1 VTTGGT
7 PGRIAAI
14 VDIDGTLV
22 DSNYQHAL
30 AWYRAFRGVGVQIEV
45 RRIHRHIG
53 MGGDQLVE
61 ALAGEQVEREHGDAL
76 REAEGEE
83 FAAMRGEVGLV
94 HDAKELVRAL
104 AGRCRAVYLSSS
116 GRPQE
121 VEHWVD
127 ALEARDLVRG
137 WSSSG
142 DVERTKPAPDLVE
155 VALREVGG
163 PPAVMIGDATWD
175 CLAAGRAGI
184 PTVALLTGGF
194 SREELRQAGAA
205 VVRDSLA
212 DLMEHLDEP
221 PFAEAGS

>member
-1 VTTGGT
+1 MTTGGT

-30 AWYRAFRGVGVQIEV
+30 AWYRAFRGVGVQIGV

-83 FAAMRGEVGLV
+83 FAAMRDEVGLV

-116 GRPQE
+116 GRP
-121 VEHWVD
+121 
-127 ALEARDLVRG
+127 EAGQSHSASTASSPTGRG
-137 WSSSG
+137 ISTRAPPLACDRMTRAWFSSG
-142 DVERTKPAPDLVE
+142 RGVRKRRSP
-155 VALREVGG
+155 
-163 PPAVMIGDATWD
+163 
-175 CLAAGRAGI
+175 AAG
-184 PTVALLTGGF
+184 
-194 SREELRQAGAA
+194 
-205 VVRDSLA
+205 
-212 DLMEHLDEP
+212 
-221 PFAEAGS
+221 

>member
-1 VTTGGT
+1 M
-7 PGRIAAI
+7 AAI

-30 AWYRAFRGVGVQIEV
+30 AWYRAFRAVGVQLEV

-61 ALAGEQVEREHGDAL
+61 ALAGGEVERRHGDAL
-76 REAEGEE
+76 REAEGDE
-83 FAAMRGEVGLV
+83 FAAMRDEVGLM
-94 HDAKELVRAL
+94 HDAKELVRTL

-116 GRPQE
+116 GRPEE

-127 ALEARDLVRG
+127 ALEARDLASG

-155 VALREVGG
+155 VALDAVGG
-163 PPAVMIGDATWD
+163 APAVMIGDATWD
-175 CLAAGRAGI
+175 CIAAARAGI
-184 PTVALLTGGF
+184 PTIALLTGGF
-194 SREELRQAGAA
+194 SREELERAGAA
-205 VVRDSLA
+205 AVRESLA
-212 DLMEHLDEP
+212 DLMEHLDEGP
-221 PFAEAGS
+221 LAGAGA